1 MFGAFGMGMLE
12 KLATNSSDIWGTG
25 NKLRDDKREEAM
37 DDYLARERMGIQAK
51 VEGAKAAGLHPLAAL
66 GAQSSNSPS
75 QIIGDSSPTNAGAYR
90 RDPIPQPSER
100 DPNIDRYNAA
110 RARLAE
116 AEATLAERNLQAS
129 TARLASQPGN
139 GPGVLPTSSANLR
152 SSKLKPGIIVKPDE
166 VVAGVG
172 GVTAGTHPGMTAVES
187 PGVANPFMLPSAQA
201 SQQMEDMDLLK
212 YWLTYKANQESVHS
226 TLLDMWPGRWAE
238 RKLRGLLEG
247 NRSRNYLED
256 WVNSKSRLSRPKLR

>member
-1 MFGAFGMGMLE
+1 MFSAFGMGMLG
-12 KLATNSSDIWGTG
+12 KLATNLSDTYGTG
-25 NKLRDDKREEAM
+25 NTLRAKQREEAQG
-37 DDYLARERMGIQAK
+37 DYLERERLGIQAK

-66 GAQSSNSPS
+66 GAQSSNAPS
-75 QIIGDSSPTNAGAYR
+75 TIIGGSDVPATFA
-90 RDPIPQPSER
+90 PEPQPGKH

-116 AEATLAERNLQAS
+116 AEATLAERNLAAS
-129 TARLASQPGN
+129 TARLATQPGN

-166 VVAGVG
+166 VTAGVG

-187 PGVANPFMLPSAQA
+187 PGVDNPFMLPSTQA

-212 YWLTYKANQESVHS
+212 YWLTYKANQETVHR
-226 TLLDMWPGRWAE
+226 TLLDMWPGRIAE
-238 RKLRGLLEG
+238 RKLREFIE
-247 NRSRNYLED
+247 SRRARDYLEN
-256 WVNSKSRLSRPKLR
+256 WVRSKSRLSRPKLR

>member
-1 MFGAFGMGMLE
+1 MFSAFGMGMLE

-25 NKLRDDKREEAM
+25 KKLRDEKREEAQG
-37 DDYLARERMGIQAK
+37 DYLERERLGIQAK

-90 RDPIPQPSER
+90 RDPIPQSSER

-116 AEATLAERNLQAS
+116 AEATLAERNLSAS

-152 SSKLKPGIIVKPDE
+152 TSRLKPGIVVKPDE
-166 VVAGVG
+166 VTAGVG

-187 PGVANPFMLPSAQA
+187 PGISSPFMLPSTQA

-212 YWLTYKANQESVHS
+212 YYLTYKANQESVHK
-226 TLLDMWPGRWAE
+226 TLLGMWPGQWVLQKGLDFETKRRLENWA
-238 RKLRGLLEG
+238 
-247 NRSRNYLED
+247 
-256 WVNSKSRLSRPKLR
+256 NSKSRLSRPKLR

>member
-1 MFGAFGMGMLE
+1 MGMGAAFGIDMLG
-12 KLATNSSDIWGTG
+12 KLATNLSDTYGTG
-25 NKLRDDKREEAM
+25 NTLRAKQREEAQG
-37 DDYLARERMGIQAK
+37 DYLERERLGIQAK

-75 QIIGDSSPTNAGAYR
+75 TIIGSSEAPRSHA
-90 RDPIPQPSER
+90 PQPEVQAAER

-116 AEATLAERNLQAS
+116 AEATKAERDLAAS

-152 SSKLKPGIIVKPDE
+152 GSKLKPGIIVKPDE
-166 VVAGVG
+166 VVAGAG

-187 PGVANPFMLPSAQA
+187 PGVDNPFMLPSTQA

-212 YWLTYKANQESVHS
+212 YYLTYKANQESVHK
-226 TLLDMWPGRWAE
+226 TLLGMWPGQWALQKGLDYQVKRNLERWA
-238 RKLRGLLEG
+238 
-247 NRSRNYLED
+247 
-256 WVNSKSRLSRPKLR
+256 NSKSRLSRPKLR